1 MAIPIV
7 GILFIMVMFIAI
19 CGKSSWIEFK
29 NIARPIVFIIIL
41 ALIIS
46 MSLLIVSKFS
56 IEILVFLLRVITS
69 ITIFAIIVR
78 LVGWRNILLG
88 FRSIELP
95 PELIWMTHYTI
106 RFILLFINEV
116 LRLLIARKAR
126 M

>member
-1 MAIPIV
+1 
-7 GILFIMVMFIAI
+7 MVMFIAI

-29 NIARPIVFIIIL
+29 NITRPIVFIIIL

-46 MSLLIVSKFS
+46 MPLLIVSKFS